1 MTTSHHFPPAPSTP
15 VPAPTTASG
24 APAPPSGPWLRTA
37 PASLFQPVQAHQ
49 PRPGTPAQ
57 AARQPF
63 LRLSPDAGAPVPGG
77 LPTTSAPGVVSPGA
91 APAEPAPVPQA
102 GPARAGSADDVV
114 VLTHDLAKTFGRR
127 TVVEGLNL
135 VVPRGSVYGFLGPN
149 GSGKSTTMKMLLG
162 LLAPT
167 CGRISVLG
175 RPFTPGT
182 RAEIMS
188 RTGSM
193 IESPPGYGHL
203 TGAENMRI
211 AAKMQGLNDQQVS
224 RALALV
230 RLTEHKDRLVR
241 TYSMGMKQRLGIAL
255 ALARE
260 PELLILDEPTNGLDP
275 AGIEEV
281 RRLLVELAG
290 EGVTVMV
297 SSHLL
302 DEIDRMASTLG
313 ILSAGRLVFQGT
325 RAELMERSVPDIL
338 VVTPTPQAVLDPRIL
353 AGLVPVQAPDHATPT
368 ATGPASAPGSPSPV
382 TGTATGPVA
391 SAATTPVAGPVLVPQ
406 GVRIPG
412 MSKKAVA
419 ELIGR
424 LIAAG
429 VELYE
434 VRREAQNLE
443 DVFMDVTGRG
453 GVL

>member
-1 MTTSHHFPPAPSTP
+1 MTTSHRIPPAPSAPLQAQAAASSTQAQP
-15 VPAPTTASG
+15 GRTSSPARLPQSGGPAPG
-24 APAPPSGPWLRTA
+24 APAS
-37 PASLFQPVQAHQ
+37 
-49 PRPGTPAQ
+49 
-57 AARQPF
+57 
-63 LRLSPDAGAPVPGG
+63 DA
-77 LPTTSAPGVVSPGA
+77 
-91 APAEPAPVPQA
+91 
-102 GPARAGSADDVV
+102 V
-114 VLTHDLAKTFGRR
+114 VLTHDLTKTFGRR

-135 VVPRGSVYGFLGPN
+135 VVPRGAVYGFLGPN

-167 CGRISVLG
+167 RGQISVLG
-175 RPFTPGT
+175 RPFSPTT

-193 IESPPGYGHL
+193 IENPPGYSHL

-211 AAKMQGLNDQQVS
+211 AAKMQALSDQQIS

-241 TYSMGMKQRLGIAL
+241 TYSLGMKQRLGIAL

-281 RRLLVELAG
+281 RRLLVELSG

-313 ILSAGRLVFQGT
+313 ILSGGRLVFQGT
-325 RAELMERSVPDIL
+325 RAELMERSVPDVL
-338 VVTPTPQAVLDPRIL
+338 VATPTPQAVLSPQVL
-353 AGLVPVQAPDHATPT
+353 SGLVPTQALAASTAAGAPDASASPNPT
-368 ATGPASAPGSPSPV
+368 AVPVTGAATGP
-382 TGTATGPVA
+382 TLT
-391 SAATTPVAGPVLVPQ
+391 PQ

-412 MSKKAVA
+412 MSKEAVA
-419 ELIGR
+419 ELINR
-424 LIAAG
+424 LVSAG

-434 VRREAQNLE
+434 VRREAQSLE
-443 DVFMDVTGRG
+443 DVFMDLTGRG

>member
-1 MTTSHHFPPAPSTP
+1 MTL
-15 VPAPTTASG
+15 SG
-24 APAPPSGPWLRTA
+24 TPAPPAAKRLQTA
-37 PASLFQPVQAHQ
+37 PASLPQPVHASQT
-49 PRPGTPAQ
+49 RPDT
-57 AARQPF
+57 
-63 LRLSPDAGAPVPGG
+63 
-77 LPTTSAPGVVSPGA
+77 APGVVSPSVAPAQPAPHSQAA
-91 APAEPAPVPQA
+91 APLAAA
-102 GPARAGSADDVV
+102 ADDAV
-114 VLTHDLAKTFGRR
+114 VLTQDLTKTFGRR
-127 TVVEGLNL
+127 TVVDGLNL
-135 VVPRGSVYGFLGPN
+135 VVPRGSIYGFLGPN

-167 CGRISVLG
+167 RGQISVLG
-175 RPFTPGT
+175 RPFTPAT

-193 IESPPGYGHL
+193 IEHPPGYGHL

-211 AAKMQGLNDQQVS
+211 AAKMQGLSDQQVD

-281 RRLLVELAG
+281 RRLLVELSG
-290 EGVTVMV
+290 EGITVMV

-325 RAELMERSVPDIL
+325 RAALMERSVPDIL
-338 VVTPTPQAVLDPRIL
+338 VVTPTPQALLDPQIL
-353 AGLVPVQAPDHATPT
+353 AGLVPAQAPGA
-368 ATGPASAPGSPSPV
+368 AGAPDQPN
-382 TGTATGPVA
+382 
-391 SAATTPVAGPVLVPQ
+391 GPVLVPQ

-412 MSKKAVA
+412 MSKGAVA
-419 ELIGR
+419 ELINR
-424 LIAAG
+424 LAAAG
-429 VELYE
+429 VEMHE
-434 VRREAQNLE
+434 VRREAQSLE
-443 DVFMDVTGRG
+443 DIFMDLTGRG

>member
-1 MTTSHHFPPAPSTP
+1 MLP
-15 VPAPTTASG
+15 VDQQP
-24 APAPPSGPWLRTA
+24 RTA
-37 PASLFQPVQAHQ
+37 QQSFP
-49 PRPGTPAQ
+49 
-57 AARQPF
+57 
-63 LRLSPDAGAPVPGG
+63 RLSPDHGAPVPDR
-77 LPTTSAPGVVSPGA
+77 LSAAAAPSLVSPAA
-91 APAEPAPVPQA
+91 APAQPAPNPQTGTA
-102 GPARAGSADDVV
+102 LATAADDAV
-114 VLTHDLAKTFGRR
+114 VLTQDLTKTFGRR
-127 TVVEGLNL
+127 TVVDGLSL
-135 VVPRGSVYGFLGPN
+135 VVPRGSIYGFLGPN

-167 CGRISVLG
+167 RGQISVLG
-175 RPFTPGT
+175 RPFTPAT

-193 IESPPGYGHL
+193 IEHPPGYGHL

-211 AAKMQGLNDQQVS
+211 AAKMQGLSDQQVD

-281 RRLLVELAG
+281 RRLLVELSG
-290 EGVTVMV
+290 EGITVMV

-325 RAELMERSVPDIL
+325 RAALMERSVPDIL
-338 VVTPTPQAVLDPRIL
+338 VVTPTPQALLDPQIL
-353 AGLVPVQAPDHATPT
+353 AGLVPAQAPGA
-368 ATGPASAPGSPSPV
+368 AGAPDQPN
-382 TGTATGPVA
+382 
-391 SAATTPVAGPVLVPQ
+391 GPVLVPQ

-412 MSKKAVA
+412 MSKGAVA
-419 ELIGR
+419 ELINR
-424 LIAAG
+424 LAAAG
-429 VELYE
+429 VEMHE
-434 VRREAQNLE
+434 VRREAQSLE
-443 DVFMDVTGRG
+443 DIFMDLTGRG

>member
-1 MTTSHHFPPAPSTP
+1 MLTGSDASILVPMTTSHRIPPASSAPLQAQAAASSTQAQP
-15 VPAPTTASG
+15 GRTSSPARLPQAGGPAPG
-24 APAPPSGPWLRTA
+24 APAS
-37 PASLFQPVQAHQ
+37 
-49 PRPGTPAQ
+49 
-57 AARQPF
+57 
-63 LRLSPDAGAPVPGG
+63 DA
-77 LPTTSAPGVVSPGA
+77 
-91 APAEPAPVPQA
+91 
-102 GPARAGSADDVV
+102 V
-114 VLTHDLAKTFGRR
+114 VLTHDLTKTFGRR

-135 VVPRGSVYGFLGPN
+135 VVPRGAVYGFLGPN

-167 CGRISVLG
+167 RGQISVLG
-175 RPFTPGT
+175 RPFSPTT

-193 IESPPGYGHL
+193 IENPPGYSHL

-211 AAKMQGLNDQQVS
+211 AAKMQALSDQQIS

-241 TYSMGMKQRLGIAL
+241 TYSLGMKQRLGIAL
-255 ALARE
+255 ALARQ

-281 RRLLVELAG
+281 RRLLVELSG

-313 ILSAGRLVFQGT
+313 ILSGGRLVFQGT
-325 RAELMERSVPDIL
+325 RAELMERSVPDVL
-338 VVTPTPQAVLDPRIL
+338 VVTPTPQAVLS
-353 AGLVPVQAPDHATPT
+353 GLVPTQALAAATAAGAPGASASPNPT
-368 ATGPASAPGSPSPV
+368 AVPVAGSATGP
-382 TGTATGPVA
+382 TLT
-391 SAATTPVAGPVLVPQ
+391 PQ

-412 MSKKAVA
+412 MSKEAVA
-419 ELIGR
+419 ELINR
-424 LIAAG
+424 LVSAG
-429 VELYE
+429 VELHE
-434 VRREAQNLE
+434 VRREAQSLE
-443 DVFMDVTGRG
+443 DVFMDLTGRG